1 MSKLVKDIV
10 DVCLKE
16 DLQKVLQKTT
26 ELKEMSA
33 FSKEFAQ
40 QMRQKGEGGVY
51 RSKVTGQNIRL
62 QYATPK
68 TSAPKPA
75 APAPAPRSATPQ
87 APAPKPQTTSPG
99 QVTLPPIS
107 RNAAPKPAAPPAAA
121 PTPAPTSAAPRPG
134 LSTGKLTLPSVNV
147 GKPKA
152 EPEMK
157 GRMISPSD
165 SGIGNK
171 SATPDYSFVGSKK
184 EMRQGAPM
192 PPPGSPVNAPA
203 VSGVRD
209 FGANPPSSLAQTTKA
224 PEPPKADTS
233 AVSSALADRI
243 KPSQLASNPENL
255 VNKDVTKGRE
265 PKPMNESFVN
275 VGSNKYRIV

>member
-10 DVCLKE
+10 ESYLKE

-33 FSKEFAQ
+33 FGKEFAQ

-68 TSAPKPA
+68 TQTQTTAKTPAPLPPARPSAPAPATKSSGQVSLPPMNVGRPMAKPAAPA
-75 APAPAPRSATPQ
+75 APAPAP
-87 APAPKPQTTSPG
+87 TT
-99 QVTLPPIS
+99 T
-107 RNAAPKPAAPPAAA
+107 AA
-121 PTPAPTSAAPRPG
+121 RPG

-157 GRMISPSD
+157 GRMIPPSE
-165 SGIGNK
+165 SGVGNK
-171 SATPDYSFVGSKK
+171 PSTPDYSFVGSKK

-209 FGANPPSSLAQTTKA
+209 FGANPPSSLAQTSKA

-233 AVSSALADRI
+233 SVSSALADRI

-275 VGSNKYRIV
+275 VGSNKYWIV

>member
-10 DVCLKE
+10 ESYLKE
-16 DLQKVLQKTT
+16 DLQRVLQKTS

-33 FSKEFAQ
+33 FSREFAQ

-68 TSAPKPA
+68 TQTQTQTTAKTSAPLSPA
-75 APAPAPRSATPQ
+75 RTS

-107 RNAAPKPAAPPAAA
+107 RNAAPKPAAPPADTPPV
-121 PTPAPTSAAPRPG
+121 PTASRPG
-134 LSTGKLTLPSVNV
+134 LSTGKQTLPSVNI

-157 GRMISPSD
+157 GRMIPPSE
-165 SGIGNK
+165 SGIDNK
-171 SATPDYSFVGSKK
+171 STTPDYSFVGSKK

-209 FGANPPSSLAQTTKA
+209 FGANPPSSLAQTPKA
-224 PEPPKADTS
+224 PEPSKDDTS
-233 AVSSALADRI
+233 SVSSALADRI

-255 VNKDVTKGRE
+255 VNKDVLKGRE
-265 PKPMNESFVN
+265 SKPMNESVVS